1 MRFSAVARK
10 PGCRQ
15 EHQSS
20 IKESL
25 ESIETEL
32 VGKIQR
38 LLGWMENSGQLLK
51 HRSNKGTLSKL
62 ARFIVASLYARSSN
76 TAFKHGFLDER
87 TENWVTR

>member
-38 LLGWMENSGQLLK
+38 LLGWTENSSRSINQTKGRCPNLL
-51 HRSNKGTLSKL
+51 GL
-62 ARFIVASLYARSSN
+62 VASLYARSSN